1 MFEFEHLLDVN
12 RLYTNNIHHVAEMYG
27 IEAAQRSIIKELR
40 AVQSAYDIKVPNV
53 VENNSYPFSLSQACF
68 FSL

>member
-12 RLYTNNIHHVAEMYG
+12 RLYTNNIHKVAQMYG

-40 AVQSAYDIKVPNV
+40 AVQSAYDIKVWGV
-53 VENNSYPFSLSQACF
+53 VLNIR
-68 FSL
+68 

>member
-12 RLYTNNIHHVAEMYG
+12 RLYTNSIYQVSQMYG

-40 AVQSAYDIKVPNV
+40 AVQSAYDIKVRTGGLGSLPV
-53 VENNSYPFSLSQACF
+53 SYHLSLACY
-68 FSL
+68 SV